1 MKKIII
7 TGAARSGTSVISNL
21 LSMSPKI
28 IVTPEL
34 GIFHPNQKYAQ
45 QRIPEYIAND
55 SRIRDCL
62 EYKNI
67 TIDDINNFLNG
78 DYSNRGDLEFFGD
91 KWPTYCTS
99 QEICSHMVEKHSDA
113 YFIFTDRNPCA
124 TMYSRLYRTIK
135 ENNISEHE
143 KDLLKDWYV
152 KSIEEATRN
161 LIKDTSNWINY
172 IYPKVQKKII
182 INYENA
188 INNFDSLIAELEDF
202 FGITLDLPEKEKM
215 INYSS
220 IPQDVGYQ
228 EKKMLYKSST
238 IDSYKEGL
246 TQNEIN
252 YITSETKQMTMLIE
266 NLVKL
271 KR

>member
-7 TGAARSGTSVISNL
+7 TGAARSGTTVISNL

-34 GIFHPNQKYAQ
+34 GIFHPDQKWAQ
-45 QRIPEYIAND
+45 SRMSEYIANE
-55 SRIRDCL
+55 SKIQDCFK
-62 EYKNI
+62 YKNL
-67 TIDDINNFLNG
+67 TIDDINDFLNG

-99 QEICSHMVEKHSDA
+99 PEICSHMVEKYSDA

-124 TMYSRLYRTIK
+124 TMYSRLYRTNK
-135 ENNISEHE
+135 ESNISERQ

-152 KSIEEATRN
+152 KSIEDATQN
-161 LIKDTSNWINY
+161 LIRDTTNWINF
-172 IYPKVQKKII
+172 IYPKVENKTI

-188 INNFDSLIAELEDF
+188 INDFDSLAAQLEEF
-202 FGITLDLPEKEKM
+202 LGATLDLPEKEKM
-215 INYSS
+215 INYASM
-220 IPQDVGYQ
+220 QHDVGYK
-228 EKKMLYKSST
+228 EKKNLYESST

-246 TQNEIN
+246 TQNEID
-252 YITSETKQMTMLIE
+252 YITSETQQMTAIIA
-266 NLVKL
+266 NLMKL
-271 KR
+271 Q